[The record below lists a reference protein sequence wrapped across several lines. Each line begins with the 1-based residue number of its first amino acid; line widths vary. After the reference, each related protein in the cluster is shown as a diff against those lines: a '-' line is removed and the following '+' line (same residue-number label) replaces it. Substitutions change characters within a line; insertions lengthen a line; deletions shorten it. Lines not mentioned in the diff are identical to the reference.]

1 MDKRAVY
8 FAIAVAL
15 TALDGFATV
24 HYGWPAWRAWSGDTG
39 SRGLLFLIT
48 AMGATSLVNLWT
60 QAVPLTAKARRGHDV

>member
-1 MDKRAVY
+1 MNKRAAH

-24 HYGWPAWRAWSGDTG
+24 YYGCPAWRVWSGDAG

-48 AMGATSLVNLWT
+48 RMEATSLVNLWA
-60 QAVPLTAKARRGHDV
+60 QAVPLVAKARKGHDV

>member
-1 MDKRAVY
+1 MDKRAAY

-24 HYGWPAWRAWSGDTG
+24 YCDCRAWRAWSGDTE

-48 AMGATSLVNLWT
+48 TMGAASLVNLWA
-60 QAVPLTAKARRGHDV
+60 QAVPLAAKARRGHDV